1 VFSTRMDLG
10 DPERTGAVDT
20 DTVQKLVEQ
29 AKKDPKFLHALV
41 FDPESVMPRLDYLD
55 RGAKSAL
62 LGSSP
67 ESVITA
73 LIGQR
78 SGGGSGGSS
87 QDNAP

>member
-1 VFSTRMDLG
+1 M
-10 DPERTGAVDT
+10 DT

-29 AKKDPKFLHALV
+29 ARKDPKFLHALV
-41 FDPESVMPRLDYLD
+41 FDPESVMTRLDFLD
-55 RGAKSAL
+55 RGSKSAL

-67 ESVITA
+67 ESVMSA

-78 SGGGSGGSS
+78 GGGSGGSS